1 MNETPERGLA
11 LLSDAAGMILRVL
24 RNDLRLPDAL
34 PGRLFLRLVDYT
46 SRIKAMNF
54 LATIKETGAV
64 FDWEL
69 NVTLPDGPV
78 LLHFSGGQIEEQ
90 MLIVGAA
97 NKKLAARLYEDLLH
111 MSNEHTN
118 LLRAISKEKTQADRA
133 EREAGLYDEIS
144 RLNNELVAMQREL
157 AKKNAE
163 LERLNALKNQF
174 LGMAAHDLHNPLHL
188 IMSFSDTLLEDAA
201 AVLSAE
207 QREYLQHVLAA
218 SEFMRQLIDDFL
230 SVALIESG
238 RLRLNLEVV
247 NLPDIVEQVM
257 ILVGVKA
264 RKKDIE
270 IIVTQD
276 PALPRLIMDGQKIQ
290 QALINLL
297 SNAIEHSY
305 PGSSVALRTR
315 HADDEALIEVQDHGV
330 GIAPDD
336 ISRLFDPFARKQSN
350 KTGGEKSTGL
360 GLTISR
366 QIVTRHGGKIWLE
379 SELGKGTTFFVAL
392 PLQPP
397 ENIA

>member
-11 LLSDAAGMILRVL
+11 LLSDAAGMILRVQ
-24 RNDLRLPDAL
+24 RNDMNLPDAV
-34 PGRLFLRLVDYT
+34 PGRLFLRLMDDA

-54 LATIKETGAV
+54 LAKIKETGAA

-69 NVTLPDGPV
+69 NVSQANGPAA
-78 LLHFSGGQIEEQ
+78 LHFSGGQIEEQ
-90 MLIVGAA
+90 VLIVGAA
-97 NKKLAARLYEDLLH
+97 NGKFAARLYEDILR

-118 LLRAISKEKTQADRA
+118 LLRAISKEKAQADRA
-133 EREAGLYDEIS
+133 EREAGLYDEVS

-174 LGMAAHDLHNPLHL
+174 LGMAAHDLRNPLHL
-188 IMSFSDTLLEDAA
+188 IMAFSDILLEDAA

-207 QREYLQHVLAA
+207 QSEYLRHVIAA
-218 SEFMRQLIDDFL
+218 SEFMRRLIDDFL
-230 SVALIESG
+230 SVAIIESG
-238 RLRLNLEVV
+238 HFHLNLDVV
-247 NLPDIVEQVM
+247 ALPDIVEQVM
-257 ILVGVKA
+257 MLVGVKA

-270 IIVTQD
+270 IVVTQD

-290 QALINLL
+290 QVLINLL

-315 HADDEALIEVQDHGV
+315 RMDAAVVIEVEDHGV
-330 GIAPDD
+330 GIAADD
-336 ISRLFDPFARKQSN
+336 VSRLFDPFERKRSS

-366 QIVTRHGGKIWLE
+366 QVVTGHGGKIWLE
-379 SELGKGTTFFVAL
+379 SEIGQGTTFFVSI
-392 PLQPP
+392 PFQPP
-397 ENIA
+397 EDMV

>member
-1 MNETPERGLA
+1 
-11 LLSDAAGMILRVL
+11 
-24 RNDLRLPDAL
+24 
-34 PGRLFLRLVDYT
+34 
-46 SRIKAMNF
+46 MNF

-97 NKKLAARLYEDLLH
+97 NKKLAARLYEDLLS

-207 QREYLQHVLAA
+207 QREYLQHVLTA

-290 QALINLL
+290 QALINLI